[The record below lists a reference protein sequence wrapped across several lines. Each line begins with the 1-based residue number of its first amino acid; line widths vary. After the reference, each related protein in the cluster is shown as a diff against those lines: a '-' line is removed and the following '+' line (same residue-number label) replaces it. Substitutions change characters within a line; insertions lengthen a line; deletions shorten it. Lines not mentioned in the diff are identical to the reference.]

1 MIRDREGRGGKGVYS
16 RVCMLSNKAS
26 IIPYKWTF
34 DSMTARG
41 TGGDSLAVLTGPW
54 VAVAAAQSGP

>member
-1 MIRDREGRGGKGVYS
+1 MTDQRQRWEGRGVYS

-34 DSMTARG
+34 DSMTARA
-41 TGGDSLAVLTGPW
+41 TGGDSLAVLMGPW
-54 VAVAAAQSGP
+54 VAAAQSGP